1 MGENG
6 ERLIESSRPKI
17 LMQIVIALVE
27 VVPGQT
33 ATKVDHTCPGEL
45 EFQGLFD
52 KARVVM
58 DQMWAQASAPRVMEA
73 RAFPTRLQGGDPDL
87 PRFQG

>member
-45 EFQGLFD
+45 EFRGLFD
-52 KARVVM
+52 KGRVIM
-58 DQMWAQASAPRVMEA
+58 DAFWAKQNTPRVL
-73 RAFPTRLQGGDPDL
+73 PVSTL
-87 PRFQG
+87 PRLGGPLS